1 MKQKHWYAGAALVL
15 TLALTACS
23 SGTAGTGA
31 TTTAAAAPT
40 TTAAAAPTTTSAAAT
55 SAPTTQPAA
64 SNVTLSFM
72 SNVVGTQSDVL
83 GQIVQQFTTDT
94 GIKVDFS
101 APGADYESLM
111 ATKMASGD
119 MPDVFTTHGWSVI
132 RYANFLTP
140 INDQPFFSQIS
151 PQIKS
156 VITAANG
163 DVYVLPADAD
173 IAGIVY
179 NEDVLTKAGVDAASL
194 TTWAKFTEAL
204 AKIKDSGVTPLAT
217 GGKDTWMMG
226 QFGDWIAP
234 SFFITNDA
242 DNQRDALAK
251 GTFDAATW
259 EKVAQLLADWTKAG
273 FFNPDALTADYNAAT
288 TAIATG
294 QSAFA
299 FIGNAHIVDAHKVNP
314 DAKLGMMPIPAATD
328 ADTPSLIA
336 GERLAVGVWKDS
348 KNKDA
353 ALQLLNYL
361 AKPEN
366 VKKLAE
372 ASGSPAGLTG
382 VSPSLGD
389 IQTYLTKYASI
400 RTFPYFD
407 RAYLPNGMWD
417 VMCATNA
424 DVIAGKANAVK
435 QAGVTMQQSFQD
447 KFQG

>member
-1 MKQKHWYAGAALVL
+1 MKKQWYAGAAMV
-15 TLALTACS
+15 LALGLAACS
-23 SGTAGTGA
+23 NPGTT
-31 TTTAAAAPT
+31 PT
-40 TTAAAAPTTTSAAAT
+40 TTPPTQPASSATPTTSAPP
-55 SAPTTQPAA
+55 APA
-64 SNVTLSFM
+64 VTLSFM

-83 GQIVQQFTTDT
+83 GQIVQQFIADT

-119 MPDVFTTHGWSVI
+119 MPDVFTTHGWSVM
-132 RYANFLTP
+132 RYANFLQP
-140 INDQPFFSQIS
+140 VNDQPFFGQIS
-151 PQIKS
+151 PQMKS
-156 VITAANG
+156 VITDANG
-163 DVYVLPADAD
+163 NVYVLPVDAD

-179 NEDVLTKAGVDAASL
+179 NADVLQKAGVNPDDL
-194 TTWAKFTEAL
+194 TTWAKFSDAL
-204 AKIKDSGVTPLAT
+204 KAIKDSGVTPLAT

-242 DNQRDALAK
+242 SNQRDALAK
-251 GTFDAATW
+251 GTFDAPTW
-259 EKVAQLLADWTKAG
+259 SKVAQLLDDWTKAG
-273 FFNPDALTADYNAAT
+273 YFNTDALTADYNAAT

-294 QSAFA
+294 KSAFA

-314 DAKLGMMPIPAATD
+314 DAKLGMMPIPAAVDT
-328 ADTPSLIA
+328 DTPSLIA

-348 KNKDA
+348 KHKDA
-353 ALQLLNYL
+353 AMQLLNYL

-366 VKKLAE
+366 VKKLSE

-382 VSPSLGD
+382 VTPDLGD

-424 DVIAGKANAVK
+424 DVIAQKANAVT
-435 QAGVTMQQSFQD
+435 QAGLTMEQAFKD